1 MKGFWKDC
9 QNCILYFQRNIV
21 GDFFR
26 KEPLYLWICSGFGW
40 KIFRSLDKTKFYCSR
55 GTLLEKFLFWKK
67 YRFIDF
73 LRASGDNFLAGLSKL
88 ISGFPEEFFARESLL
103 EKFYHIMNVLRASV
117 ELFYGRIVKT
127 AVHNFRRTFLVK
139 LFVWKNYRFIN
150 LLRASGE
157 KMSAGLSKLLSNLT
171 EKHCKRNFF
180 WKKPSFP

>member
-1 MKGFWKDC
+1 MWK
-9 QNCILYFQRNIV
+9 
-21 GDFFR
+21 FF
-26 KEPLYLWICSGFGW
+26 G
-40 KIFRSLDKTKFYCSR
+40 SLVKTKLYCSR

-88 ISGFPEEFFARESLL
+88 NSTFPEEFFARESLL
-103 EKFYHIMNVLRASV
+103 EKFYHIMNVFRASV

-127 AVHNFRRTFLVK
+127 AVHNFGRTFLVK
-139 LFVWKNYRFIN
+139 PFVWKKFSFISF
-150 LLRASGE
+150 LRASGE
-157 KMSAGLSKLLSNLT
+157 KFSEGLSKLLSNLT